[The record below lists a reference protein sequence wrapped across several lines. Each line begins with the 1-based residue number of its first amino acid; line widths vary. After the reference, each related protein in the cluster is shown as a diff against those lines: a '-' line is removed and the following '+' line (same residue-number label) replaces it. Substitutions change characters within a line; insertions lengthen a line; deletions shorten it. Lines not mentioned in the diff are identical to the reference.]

1 MCKRI
6 MLEQRLRRRLVAAF
20 AIGCICAPMGRAAAA
35 EPALVLPDNVQV
47 QRTGDHFTVDLT
59 VLVPVALPVAWAV
72 LTDFAHM
79 VDFVPNLT
87 SSQVLEQG
95 EKLIKVQQ
103 KGVARFGIFSSSF
116 ESIREIRLNAPH
128 EIRAH
133 NVGGTVQQM
142 DSVMQLEAHGNETR
156 LHYHAEVA
164 PGMWFPPMVGP
175 ALVRH
180 ETAEQLSAVVREM
193 LRRQ

>member
-1 MCKRI
+1 MCC
-6 MLEQRLRRRLVAAF
+6 LFAPVRLAMAAD
-20 AIGCICAPMGRAAAA
+20 
-35 EPALVLPDNVQV
+35 PALVMPDNVRV
-47 QRTGDHFTVDLT
+47 ERSGERFTVDL
-59 VLVPVALPVAWAV
+59 VVVVPVPVRVAWGV

-79 VDFVPNLT
+79 ADFVPNLT
-87 SSQVLEQG
+87 SSEVLEQS
-95 EKLIKVQQ
+95 EKLLKVQQ

-116 ESIREIRLNAPH
+116 ESIREIRLNAPF

-142 DSVMQLEAHGNETR
+142 DSVMQLQAEGNGTR
-156 LHYHAEVA
+156 LHYHAEVV
-164 PGMWFPPMVGP
+164 PGMWFPPLVGP
-175 ALVRH
+175 TVVRH